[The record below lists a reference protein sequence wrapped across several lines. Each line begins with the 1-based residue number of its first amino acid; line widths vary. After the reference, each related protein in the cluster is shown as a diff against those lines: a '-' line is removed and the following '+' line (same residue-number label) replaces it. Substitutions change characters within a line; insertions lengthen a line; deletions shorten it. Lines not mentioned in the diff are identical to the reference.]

1 MLSRLRSL
9 APGIALSI
17 VVALAG
23 WGAERLETSLMGR
36 AWVEALVMSILIG
49 AAVRTAWTP
58 SGRWEQGVAFS
69 AKQVLE
75 AAVVLLGLTLDIPLL
90 MRSGP
95 VLLAGIVVAVVAAIG
110 GGYALG
116 RALGLHRRL
125 AILVACGNAICGN
138 SAIAAIAPVIGAE
151 PEDVASSIAFT
162 AVLGVIVVLT
172 LPLLIVPAGLS
183 FYQYGVVAGLTV
195 YAVPQVLAATLSVS
209 AVSAQ
214 VGTLVKLTRVLM
226 LGPIVL
232 VLSILRR
239 RREGKV
245 GGSMAGARLSLG
257 TLVPWFILGFL
268 GLAALRATGIVPREI
283 LPAVAETAKL
293 LTIVA
298 MAALGLGVDVR
309 VLGKVGGA
317 VTATA
322 GGSLLLLLAMSVTL
336 VRLLGVG

>member
-1 MLSRLRSL
+1 MLLRLRSL
-9 APGIALSI
+9 VPGIALAL
-17 VVALAG
+17 VVSLAG
-23 WGAERLETSLMGR
+23 WSAEQLETALTGR

-49 AAVRTAWTP
+49 AAVRTVWTP
-58 SGRWEQGVAFS
+58 GPRWEEGIGFS
-69 AKQVLE
+69 ARQVLE
-75 AAVVLLGLTLDIPLL
+75 TAVVLLGLTLDVPLL
-90 MRSGP
+90 LRSGP
-95 VLLAGIVVAVVAAIG
+95 VLLAGIVIAVVAAIS
-110 GGYALG
+110 GGYAIG

-138 SAIAAIAPVIGAE
+138 SAIAAIAPIIGAE

-172 LPLLIVPAGLS
+172 LPLLIVPAGLTL
-183 FYQYGVVAGLTV
+183 YQYGVVAGLTV

-232 VLSILRR
+232 VLSVLKRR
-239 RREGKV
+239 T
-245 GGSMAGARLSLG
+245 AGARATEGEASVPLG
-257 TLVPWFILGFL
+257 RIVHWFIVGFL
-268 GLAALRATGIVPREI
+268 GLAALRATGVVPA
-283 LPAVAETAKL
+283 AVVPIAAQTAKV
-293 LTIVA
+293 LTIVS

-309 VLGKVGGA
+309 VLGRVGGA
-317 VTATA
+317 VTAA
-322 GGSLLLLLAMSVTL
+322 ACGSLLLLLAMSVAL